1 MINDKPQ
8 DQEDRIKW
16 FTYTL
21 ITIGNAKTSTG
32 QLKRQNPWLD
42 DACKSLI
49 KAWKK
54 AVRVFDKQP
63 TCKNLTKIKI
73 CRAQAQRYINEAKNK
88 AGGSL
93 CPVCHLKYQE
103 RKYGM

>member
-21 ITIGNAKTSTG
+21 ITIGNAKTSTR

-63 TCKNLTKIKI
+63 TSENLTKIKI
-73 CRAQAQRYINEAKNK
+73 C
-88 AGGSL
+88 
-93 CPVCHLKYQE
+93 
-103 RKYGM
+103 